1 MVVTRRQC
9 LGEDICSV
17 GLRDHTLYEC
27 LATLLQLTEK
37 EVMKL
42 DVLRLP
48 NHPSGGA
55 SRARA
60 GGARAGGAGGTGAA
74 GAGGTGAAGAGAAG
88 AAGAGG
94 ARDGGARGTR
104 VAGAGGARAGGVGGT
119 GAAGAG
125 GAGAGG
131 IGGPGAGGTGGTG
144 GAGGAGAADGMGTAP
159 RRPIPSSNGLTPPL
173 LCPPPDQSQPQLL
186 PGSPLPAPSPYPV
199 QIGSLADR
207 RKVESHPASLVRTV
221 SRTRRSRPPPIPGM
235 HTITLRPSSLPQRVA
250 LPSPPAS
257 SLLHAPDPESDLARA
272 ASPSVTCLLATV
284 VTDPSF
290 ESIAVFVL
298 VIELVDFVATRRLD
312 YAASLVTESESVCPP
327 TVGGELA
334 LGYPD
339 ALYIPNPRSYAE
351 AITGSLHEEIW
362 LCRPPSFT
370 GSLPE
375 GTQWSL
381 RWPVYGLRQ
390 APREWRDTLRTTL
403 VALWFAPS
411 TADPSLFVRT
421 DPTLPPFY
429 ILVYV
434 YDLVFA
440 TADTEALTLVLQ
452 CFGFHFSSPQRTPL
466 PTGHSL
472 SDPPSDE
479 FVEPSGSY
487 PELVGCLM
495 YLMTCT
501 RPGLAYPHSILA
513 HFVAPGR
520 HRKEHWTTARRVLHY
535 YLCSTSG
542 MGLVL
547 GGRGSVVLT
556 EYSDASWANDQ
567 ATQRSSQG
575 YSFNLG
581 SGSVSWRSIRS
592 ASVLGSSC
600 EAEIYAGAMAAQELR
615 WLK

>member
-1 MVVTRRQC
+1 
-9 LGEDICSV
+9 
-17 GLRDHTLYEC
+17 
-27 LATLLQLTEK
+27 
-37 EVMKL
+37 
-42 DVLRLP
+42 
-48 NHPSGGA
+48 
-55 SRARA
+55 
-60 GGARAGGAGGTGAA
+60 
-74 GAGGTGAAGAGAAG
+74 
-88 AAGAGG
+88 
-94 ARDGGARGTR
+94 
-104 VAGAGGARAGGVGGT
+104 
-119 GAAGAG
+119 
-125 GAGAGG
+125 
-131 IGGPGAGGTGGTG
+131 
-144 GAGGAGAADGMGTAP
+144 
-159 RRPIPSSNGLTPPL
+159 
-173 LCPPPDQSQPQLL
+173 
-186 PGSPLPAPSPYPV
+186 
-199 QIGSLADR
+199 
-207 RKVESHPASLVRTV
+207 
-221 SRTRRSRPPPIPGM
+221 M

-312 YAASLVTESESVCPP
+312 YAASL
-327 TVGGELA
+327 
-334 LGYPD
+334 
-339 ALYIPNPRSYAE
+339 
-351 AITGSLHEEIW
+351 
-362 LCRPPSFT
+362 
-370 GSLPE
+370 
-375 GTQWSL
+375 
-381 RWPVYGLRQ
+381 